1 MVQPD
6 MQPNNNIHNNNMEE
20 NEQSE
25 SDEEEEI
32 FTLPETPLESISLS
46 QACMA
51 IDALGTDI
59 QAKLIQ
65 SFCSDQLEPYQSIF
79 KPKPTTKVSKR
90 GGSNEEDPASL
101 DQVERRFAWYRR
113 LLRSVEEAFDNVF
126 PPHWK
131 VQYQLTTMFLNQTSE
146 HLLFLLQ
153 GKDKDSENV
162 TILLKSLQKTMI
174 FEKEM
179 MAWLQRE
186 HGIVFIST
194 TAGKSKN
201 LKEEVEENLEFD
213 ESGKAVAADSAEGIK
228 VRYTR
233 QLKERNK
240 KANNEEDVASPKVE
254 TFLDQRNKK
263 IEPVPTLLGLASGAF
278 DNFMG
283 PYVALE
289 REQLD
294 EQIAQAASDLSVDT
308 RGELPVFVSSTD
320 LFLYIK
326 KSITHCTVLTR
337 GRTFFLLYKAFCDN
351 LRKFASVLSNKYLS
365 RSTAAAVISLV
376 PPSASSSL
384 LSGGTANYRISSGY
398 EIVICHVINTCEYCS
413 ETIES
418 LQDLI
423 ADKIDP
429 KFKDQVDMTAEQD
442 AFQVVTAKWIK
453 ILVAGLERRLD
464 GAYREMVYNNW
475 GIMSIVGFVES
486 VQKNLPSSYYRSVC
500 DKFAVGF
507 IPGYHEALFRQK
519 RISESGTQQ
528 LLLDVY
534 NIKTLILKLSVDSKI
549 VCQ

>member
-1 MVQPD
+1 
-6 MQPNNNIHNNNMEE
+6 
-20 NEQSE
+20 
-25 SDEEEEI
+25 
-32 FTLPETPLESISLS
+32 
-46 QACMA
+46 
-51 IDALGTDI
+51 
-59 QAKLIQ
+59 
-65 SFCSDQLEPYQSIF
+65 
-79 KPKPTTKVSKR
+79 
-90 GGSNEEDPASL
+90 
-101 DQVERRFAWYRR
+101 
-113 LLRSVEEAFDNVF
+113 
-126 PPHWK
+126 
-131 VQYQLTTMFLNQTSE
+131 
-146 HLLFLLQ
+146 
-153 GKDKDSENV
+153 
-162 TILLKSLQKTMI
+162 
-174 FEKEM
+174 
-179 MAWLQRE
+179 
-186 HGIVFIST
+186 
-194 TAGKSKN
+194 
-201 LKEEVEENLEFD
+201 
-213 ESGKAVAADSAEGIK
+213 
-228 VRYTR
+228 
-233 QLKERNK
+233 
-240 KANNEEDVASPKVE
+240 VASPKVE
-254 TFLDQRNKK
+254 SFFDQRNQK
-263 IEPVPTLLGLASGAF
+263 IEPVPTVLGLASGAF

-283 PYVALE
+283 PYIALE

-308 RGELPVFVSSTD
+308 RGELPVFVSSTN

-326 KSITHCTVLTR
+326 NSITRCTVLTR
-337 GRTFFLLYKAFCDN
+337 GRTFFLLYKAFCDK
-351 LRKFASVLSNKYLS
+351 LRKFASVLSNKYPS
-365 RSTAAAVISLV
+365 PSTAAAVISLV